1 MIMTTAGTPLLRVE
15 ALTASFATDAGR
27 LRAVEGVSF
36 QIDRGEVLG
45 LVGESGCGKS
55 VTALSLMRLLP
66 RPAGRLES
74 GRVFFD
80 GTDLT
85 RLSAAAMRRFR
96 GRRLAMIFQEP
107 MSALNPV
114 HTVGK
119 QMREVYRIHE
129 GLRNKKRADDKAAAM
144 LGKVG
149 IPDPRRRLKEFP
161 HQISGGTR
169 QRVMIAMALAAS
181 PDLLIADEPTT
192 ALDVTI
198 QAQIL
203 DLIKTMQQEL
213 GMAVILITHD
223 LGVIAE
229 TCDRV
234 SVMYAGKIVETA
246 PVTRLF
252 QSPAHPYTR
261 GLLASIPRL
270 ESRRKSRLPVIA
282 GMVPSLGKLPAGC
295 RFQNRCPRAEDVCR
309 QIDPIMVPAGDE
321 QAAACHFAGEK
332 EVS

>member
-1 MIMTTAGTPLLRVE
+1 MTTAGIPLLRVE
-15 ALTASFATDAGR
+15 TLTASFASDAGR

-36 QIDRGEVLG
+36 EVDRGEVLG

-74 GRVFFD
+74 GRILFD

-85 RLSAAAMRRFR
+85 RLSAEAMRRFR

-129 GLRNKKRADDKAAAM
+129 GLRSRKIADDKAAAM

-203 DLIKTMQQEL
+203 DLIKAMQQDL

-246 PVTRLF
+246 PVNRLF

-270 ESRRKSRLPVIA
+270 ENRRKSRLPVIA
-282 GMVPSLGKLPAGC
+282 GMVPALGELPTGC
-295 RFQNRCPRAEDVCR
+295 RFQNRCPRAEGVCR
-309 QIDPIMVPAGDE
+309 QIDPLMTTVGKE
-321 QAAACHFAGEK
+321 QAAACHFAGEE
-332 EVS
+332 EVP

>member
-1 MIMTTAGTPLLRVE
+1 MTATHPSLLTVE
-15 ALTASFATDAGR
+15 GLTASFATDEGR
-27 LRAVEGVSF
+27 LRAVDEIAF
-36 QIDRGEVLG
+36 QVDRGEVLG

-66 RPAGRLES
+66 KPAGRIES
-74 GRVFFD
+74 GRVLFD

-85 RLSAAAMRRFR
+85 GLPAAAMRHLR

-114 HTVGK
+114 HSVGK
-119 QMREVYRIHE
+119 QLREVFRIQT
-129 GLRNKKRADDKAAAM
+129 GQTNQKTADDKAIA
-144 LGKVG
+144 LLRKVG
-149 IPDPRRRLKEFP
+149 IPDPRRRLQEFP

-169 QRVMIAMALAAS
+169 QRIMIAMALAGS

-203 DLIKTMQQEL
+203 DLIKNMQQDL

-246 PVTRLF
+246 PVRILF
-252 QSPAHPYTR
+252 QAPAHPYTR
-261 GLLASIPRL
+261 GLLDSMPRL
-270 ESRRKSRLPVIA
+270 ENRRKSRLNVIA
-282 GMVPSLGKLPAGC
+282 GMVPSLNELPEGC
-295 RFQNRCPRAEDVCR
+295 RFQNRCRRVRDICRRAEPPL
-309 QIDPIMVPAGDE
+309 ISIAE
-321 QAAACHFAGEK
+321 NHTAACHFVDRGDL
-332 EVS
+332 

>member
-1 MIMTTAGTPLLRVE
+1 MTALHPSLLTVE
-15 ALTASFATDAGR
+15 GLTASFATDEGR
-27 LRAVEGVSF
+27 LRAVDEIAF
-36 QIDRGEVLG
+36 QVNRGEVLG

-66 RPAGRLES
+66 KPAGRIES
-74 GRVFFD
+74 GRVLFD

-85 RLSAAAMRRFR
+85 GLPAAAMRHLR

-114 HTVGK
+114 HSVGK
-119 QMREVYRIHE
+119 QLREVFRIQT
-129 GLRNKKRADDKAAAM
+129 GLTSKKTANDKAIA
-144 LGKVG
+144 LLRKVG
-149 IPDPRRRLKEFP
+149 VPDPRRRLQEFP

-169 QRVMIAMALAAS
+169 QRIMIAMALAGS

-203 DLIKTMQQEL
+203 DLIKAMQRDL

-246 PVTRLF
+246 PVRILF
-252 QSPAHPYTR
+252 QTPAHPYTR
-261 GLLASIPRL
+261 GLLDSMPRL
-270 ESRRKSRLPVIA
+270 ENRRKSRLNVIA
-282 GMVPSLGKLPAGC
+282 GMVPSLNELPDGC
-295 RFQNRCPRAEDVCR
+295 RFQNRCRRVREVCR
-309 QIDPIMVPAGDE
+309 QTEPPLISIAE
-321 QAAACHFAGEK
+321 NHTAACHFVDRGGP
-332 EVS
+332 